1 VAGQVVQ
8 EQLAG
13 LEPAVPRA
21 AVHRAALKGAAAV
34 AVREVAVREVA
45 VPAARQVGQV
55 GLAVTAPRGPNV
67 RAAPSES

>member
-1 VAGQVVQ
+1 
-8 EQLAG
+8 
-13 LEPAVPRA
+13 
-21 AVHRAALKGAAAV
+21 
-34 AVREVAVREVA
+34 VAVREVA

>member
-1 VAGQVVQ
+1 VVGQVVL
-8 EQLAG
+8 EVAGPELAAHQG
-13 LEPAVPRA
+13 AVP
-21 AVHRAALKGAAAV
+21 RAALKGAAAV